1 MKILTVAINTL
12 KEAVRNKVLYTLLF
26 FGVIVSG
33 MSITLATMTVSSRI
47 RVIANVSL
55 ANIEVFG
62 VLIAIFVGIS
72 LVHKEIDR
80 RTIFTIITRPLHRY
94 EFILGKYIG
103 LILTLLIQIAFMTL
117 IFFCIEL
124 IFGGLEFL
132 PDYLKAIWLIFVQI
146 ALITAVATMF
156 SSLSSPILSGM
167 FTLAFY
173 IIGHIS
179 SFLEML
185 LPENANAF
193 TVMLVTL
200 MRYMLPDF
208 QFLNVKGLA
217 VYNHEIPF
225 SYMAGATIYGFFY
238 IAVILIIAMLVFEK
252 RDMK

>member
-33 MSITLATMTVSSRI
+33 LSITLATMTISDRP
-47 RVIANVSL
+47 RLIANVCL

-80 RTIFTIITRPLHRY
+80 RTIFTIITRPLRRY
-94 EFILGKYIG
+94 EFILGKFLG
-103 LILTLLIQIAFMTL
+103 LILTLLIQVAFMTI
-117 IFFCIEL
+117 IFFVIEIL
-124 IFGGLEFL
+124 FGGLEFL
-132 PDYLKAIWLIFVQI
+132 PDYLKAIWLISVQI
-146 ALITAVATMF
+146 AIITAIATMF
-156 SSLSSPILSGM
+156 SSMSSPILSGM

-173 IIGHIS
+173 IIGQIS
-179 SFLEML
+179 GYLEML
-185 LPENANAF
+185 LPENAGAF
-193 TVMLVTL
+193 LVMLLAV
-200 MRYMLPDF
+200 MRYALPDF

-217 VYNHEIPF
+217 VYNHDIPF
-225 SYMAGATIYGFFY
+225 TYMFEATAYGFFY
-238 IAVILIIAMLVFEK
+238 IAVILVISMLVFEN